1 MGRKDRYYYSVQLYH
16 CSIAPSKLKTLTRK
30 RALGPCIH
38 LNKKNIILRFYDRK
52 TRFRIQLTASTLP
65 LPDYLAANVEL
76 AGKQSTPILPWIPS
90 HIITGGLPAGL
101 VSSMSSNWILEHTAL
116 GEQTSFATF
125 RPLAP
130 LLLPVKFWNKIFV
143 ISTREG

>member
-1 MGRKDRYYYSVQLYH
+1 MRQG
-16 CSIAPSKLKTLTRK
+16 LKYML
-30 RALGPCIH
+30 A
-38 LNKKNIILRFYDRK
+38 
-52 TRFRIQLTASTLP
+52 LTALL
-65 LPDYLAANVEL
+65 LPDYLAANVEF
-76 AGKQSTPILPWIPS
+76 AGKQPTPILPWIPS
-90 HIITGGLPAGL
+90 HIMTGGLPAGL